1 MSNVSKEIIR
11 LIVVLEK
18 RKISRQREREK
29 IGGSNE
35 DCAVENYETRV
46 NRASNLVRGWNEI
59 RKEKRVKLERE
70 FGE

>member
-1 MSNVSKEIIR
+1 MRS
-11 LIVVLEK
+11 EK
-18 RKISRQREREK
+18 FRGKGREKEREE

-46 NRASNLVRGWNEI
+46 NRAFNLVRGWNEI